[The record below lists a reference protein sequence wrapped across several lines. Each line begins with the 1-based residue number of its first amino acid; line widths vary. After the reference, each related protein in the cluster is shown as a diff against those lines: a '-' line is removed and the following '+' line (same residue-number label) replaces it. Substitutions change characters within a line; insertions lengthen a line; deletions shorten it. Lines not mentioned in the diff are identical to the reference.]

1 MQDGL
6 GEAFFTES
14 GWDGGGRRK
23 RSGAYSYLHFDGYF
37 YFYFYLI
44 ERVWERNVTTVGVKK
59 SRVAQSASEDRRD
72 PRSYR
77 RRSSYP
83 HSLTLDR
90 LDTMPHNHSAHCS
103 DDAHDDDHD
112 HDHESETGP
121 ADNLY
126 PYIDIQHVVALNA
139 SDETSPSSV
148 IKPWDK
154 RLDESTVLSLHLLL
168 SLPSISLLL
177 LSCRLVCRERC
188 GRPAVRLLFL
198 FPFKGANVFFIES
211 SGFRSQ
217 AP

>member
-1 MQDGL
+1 
-6 GEAFFTES
+6 
-14 GWDGGGRRK
+14 
-23 RSGAYSYLHFDGYF
+23 
-37 YFYFYLI
+37 
-44 ERVWERNVTTVGVKK
+44 
-59 SRVAQSASEDRRD
+59 
-72 PRSYR
+72 
-77 RRSSYP
+77 
-83 HSLTLDR
+83 
-90 LDTMPHNHSAHCS
+90 MPHNHSAHCS

-198 FPFKGANVFFIES
+198 FPFKGANVFFYRIFRIPFTGS
-211 SGFRSQ
+211 VKLRSVLLKSGPGDQTPSKLALVGISRITPRSFVALITFPQ
-217 AP
+217 VRKRGQCRFL